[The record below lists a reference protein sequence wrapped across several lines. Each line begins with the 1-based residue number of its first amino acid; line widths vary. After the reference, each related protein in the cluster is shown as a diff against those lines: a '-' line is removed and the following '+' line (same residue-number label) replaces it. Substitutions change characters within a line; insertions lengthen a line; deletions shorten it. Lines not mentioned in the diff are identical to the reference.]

1 MSNENEL
8 KAVNENN
15 SLDSAADILYLNADN
30 SVFVESGDFVGLRL
44 SESAAARLAEKAAED
59 FIAAEE
65 NPPAADDFLYFSRV
79 LFHRAFPF
87 AAPNSYVSVF
97 DT

>member
-30 SVFVESGDFVGLRL
+30 SVFVESGDFVKAPPRTLPQRRRRIL
-44 SESAAARLAEKAAED
+44 SQRRKIHPQRMIF
-59 FIAAEE
+59 FIFQECYFTE
-65 NPPAADDFLYFSRV
+65 RFLLPPRTVMFRFLIRK
-79 LFHRAFPF
+79 
-87 AAPNSYVSVF
+87 
-97 DT
+97 

>member
-30 SVFVESGDFVGLRL
+30 SVFVESEDFVGLRL
-44 SESAAARLAEKAAED
+44 SESAAAHLGRKGGGG
-59 FIAAEE
+59 F
-65 NPPAADDFLYFSRV
+65 YRSGGKSTR
-79 LFHRAFPF
+79 
-87 AAPNSYVSVF
+87 SG
-97 DT
+97 

>member
-30 SVFVESGDFVGLRL
+30 SVFVESGDFVG
-44 SESAAARLAEKAAED
+44 SQT
-59 FIAAEE
+59 F
-65 NPPAADDFLYFSRV
+65 
-79 LFHRAFPF
+79 
-87 AAPNSYVSVF
+87 
-97 DT
+97 